1 MLHLHVNSTCWG
13 GVISKPGDDAETVH
27 DSAADK
33 VAGADDAF
41 EQSDAAKQMWRGLAE
56 LDDRLHKQR
65 NIRLLTP
72 EARVLIHLKLNG
84 SVPVTTAMQVAGTSY
99 RGFYAVLERLR
110 QAGIIATVKDPEDQR
125 VRRLS
130 LDPSI
135 PISTMET

>member
-1 MLHLHVNSTCWG
+1 MWIRVTDSQTNAAER
-13 GVISKPGDDAETVH
+13 PGDSAQANEAGAGRASDKA
-27 DSAADK
+27 DSA
-33 VAGADDAF
+33 
-41 EQSDAAKQMWRGLAE
+41 EHIWRGLAE
-56 LDDRLHKQR
+56 LDERLHQQR

-84 SVPVTTAMQVAGTSY
+84 AVPVTTAMQVAGTSY

-110 QAGIIATVKDPEDQR
+110 QAGVVATDKDPEDQR

-135 PISTMET
+135 PISPVKR